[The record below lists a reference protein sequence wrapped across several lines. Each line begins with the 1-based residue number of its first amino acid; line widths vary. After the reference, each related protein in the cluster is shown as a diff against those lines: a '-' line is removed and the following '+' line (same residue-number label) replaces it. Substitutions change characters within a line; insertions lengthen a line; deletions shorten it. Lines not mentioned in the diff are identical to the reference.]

1 MKLDKS
7 SHIYGLFPPG
17 MKIRPLIF
25 LAFFMLVSHLAW
37 AKGESS
43 PDFMRSIGKI
53 YVVAA
58 VCIIILV
65 TLLIYLILLDRK
77 VSRLE
82 KRHKH
87 E

>member
-1 MKLDKS
+1 
-7 SHIYGLFPPG
+7 
-17 MKIRPLIF
+17 MKIRPLIS
-25 LAFFMLVSHLAW
+25 LAFLMLVSQLAW